1 MQDSE
6 WCIKRSLFT
15 ARHKLIFIYSD
26 GGEEGSRESSES
38 GKGNTHPSSSSHNL
52 WLTHPKSHSKQ
63 VLHKDRKHTE
73 NQDSTMMET
82 GLTRRVGATLTVIR
96 TGGPWQMYQYQFT
109 VHLLLLGYNYYNF
122 SLSSFKSSLETSV
135 DPKYYREYW
144 QRLMMLLPI
153 LFNGQNLRTILP
165 YKVLNNQSSSYF

>member
-122 SLSSFKSSLETSV
+122 SLSSFKSSLERLQLIQNTTESTGKDWWCCSHVRFSSV
-135 DPKYYREYW
+135 ASCKP
-144 QRLMMLLPI
+144 QI
-153 LFNGQNLRTILP
+153 LRTILP
-165 YKVLNNQSSSYF
+165 Y

>member
-26 GGEEGSRESSES
+26 GAEEGSRESSES

-82 GLTRRVGATLTVIR
+82 GLTRRVGAT
-96 TGGPWQMYQYQFT
+96 

-122 SLSSFKSSLETSV
+122 SLSSFKSSLE
-135 DPKYYREYW
+135 
-144 QRLMMLLPI
+144 RLQLI
-153 LFNGQNLRTILP
+153 QNTTESTGKDWWCCSHVRFSSMASCKPQILRTILP
-165 YKVLNNQSSSYF
+165 Y